1 MGGTTMRFKREVGNR
16 WLQAA
21 LALTVVMVGAMLM
34 SVKVGAQDPG
44 VGFVIT
50 RAVYGWREQQRDVT
64 DLMHDLVARGGAGG
78 RVVVNNQTMGGDPA
92 RGQDK
97 TLRIVARGPNGQER
111 EFTYREGDAVDI
123 GMFVLPRRDD
133 FDDRPRGD
141 NRGGEDRPRGDE
153 RQGVWIIRAYWG
165 VQGRT
170 TNVTDLVRSMQREGG
185 GLRIPVANRT
195 LGGDPAPGADKV
207 LVVIYRIQGAETF
220 AVGREGDTM
229 AIP

>member
-1 MGGTTMRFKREVGNR
+1 MHFRREVGNR
-16 WLQAA
+16 WVPAA
-21 LALTVVMVGAMLM
+21 LALAVVMVGAMLM
-34 SVKVGAQDPG
+34 SVKVGAQDPV
-44 VGFVIT
+44 VGYVIT
-50 RAVYGWREQQRDVT
+50 RALYGWRDQQNDVT
-64 DLMHDLVARGGAGG
+64 DLMRDLVARGGVGG

-97 TLRIVARGPNGQER
+97 NLRIIARGPNGQER
-111 EFTYREGDAVDI
+111 EFNYREGDAVDI

-141 NRGGEDRPRGDE
+141 YRNGEDRQRGDRDE

-170 TNVTDLVRSMQREGG
+170 ANVTDLVRSMQREGG
-185 GLRIPVANRT
+185 SLRLPVANRA
-195 LGGDPAPGADKV
+195 LGGDPAPGADKT

-220 AVGREGDTM
+220 AVGREGDTI